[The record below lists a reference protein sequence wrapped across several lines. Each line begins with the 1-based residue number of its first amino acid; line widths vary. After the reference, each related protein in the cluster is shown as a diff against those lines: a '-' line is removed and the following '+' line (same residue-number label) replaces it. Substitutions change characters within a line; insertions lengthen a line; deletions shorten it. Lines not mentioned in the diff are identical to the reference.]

1 VKPELNMA
9 KKSAVRRAK
18 IKRKTTETDI
28 EVNLAVE
35 GKGDFDIDTGIGF
48 LDHMLSLM
56 TRHGLFDI
64 SIKAKGDLEVD
75 FHHTVE
81 DVGLCLGKAFEKA
94 LGEKEKIVRYGSAR
108 VPMNEALAQVD
119 ADISSRP
126 FLVVNADLP
135 KTKVGRFD
143 AELMREFLQA
153 FANAAR
159 LTLHVNLVYGDNIH
173 HCIEAIFKALG
184 RALAQGARLNEQIE
198 GVMSTKGK
206 L

>member
-9 KKSAVRRAK
+9 KESAVRRAK

-35 GKGDFDIDTGIGF
+35 GRGDFDIDTGIGF

>member
-1 VKPELNMA
+1 MA
-9 KKSAVRRAK
+9 KKSAVRSAK

-28 EVNLAVE
+28 EVNLVVE
-35 GKGDFDIDTGIGF
+35 GRGDFDIDTGIGF
-48 LDHMLSLM
+48 LDHMLCLM

-64 SIKAKGDLEVD
+64 SIRARGDLEVD

-81 DVGLCLGKAFEKA
+81 DVGLCLGKALEKA
-94 LGEKEKIVRYGSAR
+94 LGAKEKIVRYGSAR

-119 ADISSRP
+119 VDISSRS

>member
-1 VKPELNMA
+1 MRKVE
-9 KKSAVRRAK
+9 V
-18 IKRKTTETDI
+18 KRKTTETDI
-28 EVNLAVE
+28 EVSLAID
-35 GKGDFDIDTGIGF
+35 GKGVYDVNTGIGF

-56 TRHGLFDI
+56 ARHGQFDL
-64 SIKAKGDLEVD
+64 SVEAKGDLEVD

-81 DVGLCLGKAFEKA
+81 DVGMCLGEAFDKA
-94 LGEKEKIVRYGSAR
+94 LGGKEKIVRYGSAR

-119 ADISSRP
+119 VDISSRP
-126 FLVVNADLP
+126 FLVLNAELP
-135 KTKVGRFD
+135 AAKVGQFD
-143 AELMREFLQA
+143 AELAAEFLHA

-159 LTLHVNLVYGDNIH
+159 LTLHVNLKYGENVH

-184 RALAQGARLNEQIE
+184 RALAQGARLDAGIE